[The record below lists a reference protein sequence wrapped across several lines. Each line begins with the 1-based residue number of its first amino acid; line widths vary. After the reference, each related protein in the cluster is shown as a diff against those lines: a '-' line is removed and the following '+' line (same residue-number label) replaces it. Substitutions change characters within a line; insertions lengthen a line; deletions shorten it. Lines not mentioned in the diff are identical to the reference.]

1 MSASQAQ
8 KQMLNDNVHW
18 AIEELSSKGYKI
30 HSNLSF
36 GIDPNL
42 KIMGYTIQSEKGQ
55 TIVVSA
61 WSLSTL
67 MLKGLLIHELCHVI
81 RAEEKHPS
89 HDYSLQDE
97 IVNNYASENNL
108 DDKTARLLM
117 ESMQQVQDI
126 YADDIGFLV
135 FKDTMD
141 KKVIIDF
148 FENWASSST
157 DSKAPNQIIGVLIA
171 NAFSIAS
178 LKRRGYG
185 IDAETSIRRKN
196 SLFLKHSF
204 EVTNV
209 EQALKIFSRLVD
221 FLTNLPRST
230 SSESF
235 KTDMKR
241 YFDLLISWP
250 F

>member
-1 MSASQAQ
+1 MSAGPAQ
-8 KQMLNDNVHW
+8 KQILKDNVDW
-18 AIEELSSKGYKI
+18 AIEELASKGYKI
-30 HSNLSF
+30 RSNLSF

-42 KIMGYTIQSEKGQ
+42 KIMGYTTQSEKGQ
-55 TIVVSA
+55 RIVVSA
-61 WSLSTL
+61 WSLSTP
-67 MLKGLLIHELCHVI
+67 MLKGLLIHELSHVI

-89 HDYSLQDE
+89 HDYSIQDQ
-97 IVNNYASENNL
+97 IVSNYVSENNL

-117 ESMQQVQDI
+117 EALQQVQDI

-157 DSKAPNQIIGVLIA
+157 DSKAPNQIIGVLIG

-185 IDAETSIRRKN
+185 TDAETSIRRKN
-196 SLFLKHSF
+196 SLFLKHSL
-204 EVTNV
+204 EIANV
-209 EQALKIFSRLVD
+209 QQALEIFSRHKAK
-221 FLTNLPRST
+221 NSR
-230 SSESF
+230 
-235 KTDMKR
+235 
-241 YFDLLISWP
+241 
-250 F
+250 